1 MSNLIQKKKRI
12 GGSHLCVFTFSFL
25 ETLNEG
31 LSSEP
36 CERSRLFRL
45 LSEYG
50 KRHASC
56 LSKFLKRE
64 EFKIVHNHIK
74 QPTQSHQGLTEWM
87 KMDFYEMLSFGGD
100 PVKLYYRLTCPYSEM
115 NKVMHHR
122 KLSWAVM
129 SALMVER
136 SFQFISHNGEFWIG
150 QKVVQL
156 SNVLG

>member
-1 MSNLIQKKKRI
+1 MSNLIQKKKKGI
-12 GGSHLCVFTFSFL
+12 GGSHLCVFTSFL

-36 CERSRLFRL
+36 CERSRL
-45 LSEYG
+45 LSEYR
-50 KRHASC
+50 KRHATC
-56 LSKFLKRE
+56 LSKFLECEK
-64 EFKIVHNHIK
+64 FKIVHNHIK

-87 KMDFYEMLSFGGD
+87 KRDFYETLSFSGD

-156 SNVLG
+156 SNILG

>member
-1 MSNLIQKKKRI
+1 MSNLIQKKKELMTLI
-12 GGSHLCVFTFSFL
+12 FVSSSFL
-25 ETLNEG
+25 EILNER

-36 CERSRLFRL
+36 CERSRL

-50 KRHASC
+50 KRHATC
-56 LSKFLKRE
+56 LSKFLERE
-64 EFKIVHNHIK
+64 EFKIVHNHLK
-74 QPTQSHQGLTEWM
+74 QPTQFHQGLTEWM
-87 KMDFYEMLSFGGD
+87 KRDFYEMLSFSVD
-100 PVKLYYRLTCPYSEM
+100 PVKLYYHLICPYSEM
-115 NKVMHHR
+115 NKIMHHR

-156 SNVLG
+156 SNILG